1 MTKLLINESE
11 KSHILSLYGNV
22 NEDMTNDIVITDW
35 LSPDES
41 YVVFLDELYD
51 IKNKVKLG
59 NIWEDYNSLKTFLHH
74 TFSTSDLPKQLKENA
89 EIILNNQIL
98 LEGKQ
103 NLNELKSAVK
113 LLVNEGFLSSFKDW
127 AVETG
132 KSTVDGFVEFAKD
145 TYKGAKNLIDKIS
158 KGEWKEVFSLIKQ
171 GMLYLARK
179 IRSAMYHPVGM
190 ILDAILIATSV
201 ATVGAGKVVQMTV
214 WGIIV
219 ALDIYEFISGNFE
232 EEMPM
237 WQRLLFFGIDILGFA
252 TSGIFAKSAKAL
264 VAGKDLTTI
273 AKTPAGKKLLVSIA
287 ESAEKTPGLLNKA
300 ATYLNKSFPKGGKF
314 VSGVLS
320 SVGKI
325 IGDLLVTIKEVILL
339 PGKVLNKVIPG
350 SSKLS
355 KGMRAGVGTTAIVGG
370 IGTYEKYK
378 EEKVTNAKNQL
389 ADKIVTNPNLA
400 NSINNDLLQQ
410 LKNT

>member
-1 MTKLLINESE
+1 
-11 KSHILSLYGNV
+11 
-22 NEDMTNDIVITDW
+22 
-35 LSPDES
+35 
-41 YVVFLDELYD
+41 
-51 IKNKVKLG
+51 VKLG

-132 KSTVDGFVEFAKD
+132 KSTVDGLVQFAKD
-145 TYKGAKNLIDKIS
+145 SYKGVSSLIDKIS

-179 IRSAMYHPVGM
+179 IRGAMYTPVGM
-190 ILDAILIATSV
+190 ILDAILV
-201 ATVGAGKVVQMTV
+201 ATGIGKGAQMV
-214 WGIIV
+214 AWGIVV
-219 ALDIYEFISGNFE
+219 ALDVYEFVSGNFE

-237 WQRLLFFGIDILGFA
+237 WKRLLFFGIDILGLA
-252 TSGIFAKSAKAL
+252 TTGIFAKSAKAL

-325 IGDLLVTIKEVILL
+325 IGDLLVTIEEVILL

-370 IGTYEKYK
+370 IGAYEKSK
-378 EEKVTNAKNQL
+378 EEKSETDIAKALSSSNVESEYDENKL
-389 ADKIVTNPNLA
+389 
-400 NSINNDLLQQ
+400 
-410 LKNT
+410 